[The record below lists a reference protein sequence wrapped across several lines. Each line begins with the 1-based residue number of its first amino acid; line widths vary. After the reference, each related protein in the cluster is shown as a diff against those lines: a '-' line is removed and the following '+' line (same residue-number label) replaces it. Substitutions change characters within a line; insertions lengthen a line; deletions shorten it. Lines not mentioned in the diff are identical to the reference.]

1 MMKASEVDKKP
12 FLWEPDKALHFADI
26 YSLICRFH
34 PEGHAVSREIIAC
47 IFFEETGFCN
57 RKQQPGP
64 AVGFGQVQIYDRD
77 KIPFFES
84 IGYNTDK
91 QNPNKGQPFLT
102 YKMVTD
108 SHELSVQ
115 ISCKYFQWLV
125 GTLGKSRDGA
135 LSAQTGGGGNA
146 KFVPLFVAGGA
157 KLLQAITT
165 DWTREAFADALNYAR
180 ANGIHGNAIPVRS
193 QYAYTKFWEFVIQDD
208 YLLLGF

>member
-1 MMKASEVDKKP
+1 MKASEVDKKP

-26 YSLICRFH
+26 YNLICRFH
-34 PEGHAVSREIIAC
+34 PEGHAVSREVIAC
-47 IFFEETGFCN
+47 IFFEESAFCN

-64 AVGFGQVQIYDRD
+64 AVGFGQIQIYDKD

-108 SHELSVQ
+108 SRELSVQ
-115 ISCKYFQWLV
+115 ITCKYFQWLV
-125 GTLGKSRDGA
+125 GVKGKSRDGA
-135 LSAQTGGGGNA
+135 LNAQTGGENA

-157 KLLQAITT
+157 KLLQAVTN
-165 DWTREAFADALNYAR
+165 DWTREAFAEALNYAR
-180 ANGIHGNAIPVRS
+180 QRHSRQCDSA
-193 QYAYTKFWEFVIQDD
+193 
-208 YLLLGF
+208 